1 MTLRR
6 STSNLLLSTAL
17 CLLPVG
23 TMMAQTDTMMVQT
36 DTLAIADVQEHPA
49 DSDSMEVSTPK
60 EYKYEKR
67 ISKYKQHWASLIPN
81 RFSLQ
86 YAGDIGMV
94 SAGIGWCYG
103 KRGQW
108 ATHVFLG
115 YLPKNHTPTSYWSFT
130 VKQTYTP
137 WSLPVGKNW
146 TVEPLYGTMFINSI
160 LSDEFWTKEPD
171 RYPSGYYGFSSRVRF
186 HLGVG
191 QKVTFLIPANRR
203 FLAKKISLYY
213 EVSTCD
219 LYVRQKFLSKTI
231 PFKDIICLALGVQYT
246 IL

>member
-6 STSNLLLSTAL
+6 LTSNLLLSTAL

-23 TMMAQTDTMMVQT
+23 TMTAQT
-36 DTLAIADVQEHPA
+36 DTLAIADVKVYPA
-49 DSDSMEVSTPK
+49 DSDSLENVTTG
-60 EYKYEKR
+60 EDQYEKR
-67 ISKYKQHWASLIPN
+67 ISKYKQSWASLIPN

-137 WSLPVGKNW
+137 WSLPLGKKW

-191 QKVTFLIPANRR
+191 QKVTFLIPANHR

>member
-1 MTLRR
+1 MTLKR
-6 STSNLLLSTAL
+6 LLSK
-17 CLLPVG
+17 LLPAILLFTSTG
-23 TMMAQTDTMMVQT
+23 TASAQTDTISVAT
-36 DTLAIADVQEHPA
+36 DSLTLVTCN
-49 DSDSMEVSTPK
+49 DSITEDQRK
-60 EYKYEKR
+60 FQNYEKR
-67 ISKYKQHWASLIPN
+67 TNWYKARWAALIPN

-108 ATHVFLG
+108 GTHVFLG
-115 YLPKNHTPTSYWSFT
+115 YLPKNHTPSSYWSFT
-130 VKQTYTP
+130 VKQVYTP
-137 WSLPVGKNW
+137 WSLPVGKKL
-146 TVEPLYGTMFINSI
+146 TVEPLYGTFFINSI

-171 RYPSGYYGFSSRVRF
+171 RYPKGYYGFSSRIRF
-186 HLGVG
+186 HLGIG
-191 QKVTFLIPANRR
+191 QKITYLIPANKR
-203 FLAKKISLYY
+203 FLANKISLYY

-231 PFKDIICLALGVQYT
+231 PLKDIICLAVGLQYT

>member
-6 STSNLLLSTAL
+6 LTSNLLLSTAL

-23 TMMAQTDTMMVQT
+23 TMMAQT

-67 ISKYKQHWASLIPN
+67 ISKYKQHWAALIPN

-115 YLPKNHTPTSYWSFT
+115 
-130 VKQTYTP
+130 
-137 WSLPVGKNW
+137 
-146 TVEPLYGTMFINSI
+146 
-160 LSDEFWTKEPD
+160 
-171 RYPSGYYGFSSRVRF
+171 
-186 HLGVG
+186 
-191 QKVTFLIPANRR
+191 
-203 FLAKKISLYY
+203 
-213 EVSTCD
+213 
-219 LYVRQKFLSKTI
+219 
-231 PFKDIICLALGVQYT
+231 
-246 IL
+246 

>member
-1 MTLRR
+1 MKRLI
-6 STSNLLLSTAL
+6 SD
-17 CLLPVG
+17 LLPATLLFAAG
-23 TMMAQTDTMMVQT
+23 TCNAMAQTGTIIVANDSILTAES
-36 DTLAIADVQEHPA
+36 DTLTTEKA
-49 DSDSMEVSTPK
+49 
-60 EYKYEKR
+60 EYDKSEKLTNW
-67 ISKYKQHWASLIPN
+67 YKARWAALIPN

-108 ATHVFLG
+108 GTHVFLG
-115 YLPKNHTPTSYWSFT
+115 YLPKNHTPSSYWSFT

-137 WSLPVGKNW
+137 WSLPLGKQW
-146 TVEPLYGTMFINSI
+146 TVEPLYGTVFINSI

-171 RYPSGYYGFSSRVRF
+171 RYPKGYYGFSSRLRF
-186 HLGVG
+186 HIGMG
-191 QKVTFLIPANRR
+191 QKVTFTIPASRR
-203 FLAKKISLYY
+203 VLAKKISLYY

>member
-6 STSNLLLSTAL
+6 LLSK
-17 CLLPVG
+17 LLPAILLF
-23 TMMAQTDTMMVQT
+23 TSIETATAQTDTLTITADSAQT
-36 DTLAIADVQEHPA
+36 AFVDSITDVQR
-49 DSDSMEVSTPK
+49 K
-60 EYKYEKR
+60 YRNYEKR
-67 ISKYKQHWASLIPN
+67 TNWYKKQWAALIPN

-108 ATHVFLG
+108 GTHVFLG
-115 YLPKNHTPTSYWSFT
+115 YLPKNHTPSSYWSFT
-130 VKQTYTP
+130 VKQVYTP
-137 WSLPVGKNW
+137 WSLPVGKKL
-146 TVEPLYGTMFINSI
+146 TVRPLYGTFFINSI

-171 RYPSGYYGFSSRVRF
+171 RYPKGYYGFSSRIRF
-186 HLGVG
+186 HLGIG
-191 QKVTFLIPANRR
+191 QKVTFLVPAHKR

-219 LYVRQKFLSKTI
+219 LYVRQRILSKTI
-231 PFKDIICLALGVQYT
+231 PLKDIICLAVGVQYT